1 MGAYVTDL
9 CTAWGSIYA
18 NHAALRT
25 IVAFVHVGA
34 LIAGGGAAVASDRA
48 ILAAARLGV
57 AERRSHLA
65 ALRNTHV
72 YVVAGLGFVVASG
85 LLLFASDVDTFLYSR
100 FFWAKMSLVALL
112 LVNGAI
118 LVAAERRA
126 ERGDEAAWSTLRLTA
141 FASIALWF
149 LTTLGGVA
157 LPNIG

>member
-1 MGAYVTDL
+1 MGASVMEL
-9 CTAWGSIYA
+9 CATWGSIYA

-25 IVAFVHVGA
+25 IVAFAHVGA

-48 ILAAARLGV
+48 ILSAAREGD
-57 AERRSHLA
+57 AGRRSQLA
-65 ALRNTHV
+65 ALRHTHL
-72 YVVAGLGFVVASG
+72 YVVAGLALVVVSG

-100 FFWAKMSLVALL
+100 FFWAKMGLVMLL
-112 LVNGAI
+112 LINGTV

-141 FASIALWF
+141 FASITLWF